1 MSDERPGNQ
10 PTPRVDSAG
19 VPWCDESCPQH
30 DGKRCRILGFRPSS
44 ICEPAVADIV
54 RENARLEALIVRTVE
69 EATGIDADLHMEAD
83 RIRDRAVE
91 SRMSDPREKGVERCR

>member
-10 PTPRVDSAG
+10 PTPRVDNAG
-19 VPWCDESCPQH
+19 IPWCDESCPQH

-44 ICEPAVADIV
+44 ICEPAVGALV
-54 RENARLEALIVRTVE
+54 REVARLEALIRST
-69 EATGIDADLHMEAD
+69 AGDLMYEAD
-83 RIRDRAVE
+83 AIHAKAG